1 MCPVVE
7 VAMARD
13 KVPHHDPAALPD
25 DVEAQYPLAE
35 QPGPRS
41 LVEFQRLF
49 ATDEQC
55 ADYLYKLRW
64 PAGFI
69 CPRCGSPTG
78 YTLAT
83 RGVTECRNGHQVSL
97 TSGTGMHRSKLP
109 LTLWFHAAYLVSTL
123 TPGISALQFQKQLG
137 ISRYETALQLLHKLR
152 SALVAPD
159 REPLHGEVEVDE
171 GFIGGPEQGR
181 PGRGAKTKS
190 LVVCGVEIIR
200 YAVPDPKHLDD
211 PHARIEMMRAGRVR
225 MSIIPDA
232 SAETLVPWC
241 KLNIEPGARVITDGG
256 PGYNELEA
264 LGYAHRR
271 ILQSVKGKKTGA
283 YLPMIHL
290 IVSNLKRWLMGTHKG
305 AGLPHHLPAYLNE
318 FTFRFNRRYWR
329 GPAFHRALGL
339 IAHAQKWPE
348 YDTLYGVAKGGVGAW
363 AHPSFPAATYPKAGT
378 QGDNLAPLHVVVT

>member
-1 MCPVVE
+1 
-7 VAMARD
+7 MARD

-49 ATDEQC
+49 ATDKQC
-55 ADYLYKLRW
+55 ADSLYKLRW

-137 ISRYETALQLLHKLR
+137 ISRYETAFQLLHKLR

-171 GFIGGPEQGR
+171 GFIGGPEEGR

-190 LVVCGVEIIR
+190 RVVCGVEIIR

-211 PHARIEMMRAGRVR
+211 PQARIEMMRAGRVR

-241 KLNIEPGARVITDGG
+241 QLNIEPGARVITDGW
-256 PGYNELEA
+256 PGYNDLEA

-305 AGLPHHLPAYLNE
+305 AVLPHHLPAYLNE
-318 FTFRFNRRYWR
+318 FAFRFNRRYWR

-348 YDTLYGVAKGGVGAW
+348 YATLYRVAKGGVGAW